1 MIKEADANGDGNV
14 NYNGE
19 IVLTICTSLREVWNL
34 SEFFRFKLFFSL
46 VAFFHFSFKPCRVM
60 SNHTNSSRAI

>member
-19 IVLTICTSLREVWNL
+19 IVLMICTSLREVWTL
-34 SEFFRFKLFFSL
+34 PALFRFKLFFACSFFL
-46 VAFFHFSFKPCRVM
+46 VQAMPCHVK
-60 SNHTNSSRAI
+60 SYLLI